1 MVFNSTTFLLFF
13 VVVFFLYWFA
23 GKKNMTLQN
32 WILLLSS
39 YFFYGFASL
48 KIVPILLLATVI
60 FYVLGIYIGKAWDR
74 EDAKGEKI
82 AGWLTATGVVLG
94 VGFLLY
100 FKYLNFF
107 IQSFVDL
114 FNLFGLHTSWHTMK
128 IIMPLGISFF
138 TFKLL
143 AYVLDV
149 QHGKIQPTRDFVQF
163 ATYIAFFPC
172 ILSGPIDRPAFM
184 KQLTKLR
191 VFDYSIAADGS
202 RQFLWG
208 MFKKMVIADNC
219 AIYVDQVWGDVGNQ
233 SGSTLALAAVLY
245 LFQIYADFSGYSDMA
260 IGVGK
265 WLGLKVTPNFKY
277 PLFAL
282 NIADFWRRWHISLT
296 GWMTDYVFMPL
307 NLKMRNWGKIGM
319 TIAIVVNF
327 VIVGLWHGDN
337 WAYGVYGLYHGL
349 LFIPLILTGTFYKN
363 DVVQTN
369 RLGLPVLKDFGRIVL
384 TLILVVIGLVIF
396 RAADMQLAWTYLCG
410 MCDKS
415 ICTIPDLGTRIY
427 YIPQFLFILTM
438 VVVEWLQ
445 RNKEHGLVLDGVKS
459 KALRYCIYG
468 AMVVLL
474 IWVGGHAET
483 FIYFQ
488 F

>member
-1 MVFNSTTFLLFF
+1 MVFNSITFFLFF
-13 VVVFFLYWFA
+13 VVVFVLYWFA
-23 GKKNMTLQN
+23 GKKSKTLQN

-39 YFFYGFASL
+39 YFFYGYASL

-114 FNLFGLHTSWHTMK
+114 FNLFGLQTSWHTMK
-128 IIMPLGISFF
+128 VIMPLGISFF

-172 ILSGPIDRPAFM
+172 ILSGPIDRPVFM

-191 VFDYSIAADGS
+191 VFDYDMAVDGS
-202 RQFLWG
+202 RQILWG
-208 MFKKMVIADNC
+208 MFKKMVVADNC
-219 AIYVDQVWGDVGNQ
+219 ATYVDAAWGNIGGLG
-233 SGSTLALAAVLY
+233 GSTLLIAAFLY
-245 LFQIYADFSGYSDMA
+245 LIQIYADFSGYSDMA

-265 WLGLKVTPNFKY
+265 LLGLSITPNFRY

-282 NIADFWRRWHISLT
+282 NIADFWRRWHMSLT

-307 NLKMRNWGKIGM
+307 NLKMRNWGKWGM
-319 TIAIVVNF
+319 MIAIMVNF
-327 VIVGLWHGDN
+327 LIVGIWHGDHWN
-337 WAYGVYGLYHGL
+337 YALYGLYHGL
-349 LFIPLILTGTFYKN
+349 LFIPLILSGAFYKN
-363 DVVQTN
+363 NDVRTN
-369 RLGLPVLKDFGRIVL
+369 KLGLPVLQDGGKMLLTIVF
-384 TLILVVIGLVIF
+384 VVIGMIIF
-396 RAADMQLAWTYLCG
+396 RSEDLSSLGEYFNGLC
-410 MCDKS
+410 DSSLFAKPW
-415 ICTIPDLGTRIY
+415 IKTRAYFIS
-427 YIPQFLFILTM
+427 QVLFIASMLIM
-438 VVVEWLQ
+438 EWVQ
-445 RNKEHGLVLDGVKS
+445 RKEEYALALNNVKS
-459 KALRYCIYG
+459 KSLRYCIYG
-468 AMVVLL
+468 IIVITLL
-474 IWVGGHAET
+474 WVGGQAET
-483 FIYFQ
+483 YIYFQ